1 MPDKSEGGENYQVSS
16 TQSVLRGPVLCS
28 GTVTLH
34 RKLCRSTT
42 SLPQSLQNARGDI
55 KRSFKFNIHSVV
67 TRVARFSN
75 WTMCF

>member
-1 MPDKSEGGENYQVSS
+1 MPDTSEGGENDQVSS
-16 TQSVLRGPVLCS
+16 TRSVLRGPVLCG

-34 RKLCRSTT
+34 HKLCGSAT

-55 KRSFKFNIHSVV
+55 KRSFKFNIHTVV